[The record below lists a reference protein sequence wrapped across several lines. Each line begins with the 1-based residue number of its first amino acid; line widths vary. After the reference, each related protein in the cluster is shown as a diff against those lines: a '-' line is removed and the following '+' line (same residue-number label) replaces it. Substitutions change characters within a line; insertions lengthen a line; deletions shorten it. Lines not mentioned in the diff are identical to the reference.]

1 MKPARYVILNPS
13 GNLTALVTE
22 WGGAEDE
29 AELTARLMQ
38 ESEQVAYLDPPSLPG
53 ALARIRLMGGEF
65 CGNAAMAAAGWLVRD
80 RLRDGEEMTVP
91 IEVSGAQGVLFCR
104 ILEKRD
110 GFEGTVEMPRV
121 KRVRPAEIGGI
132 PVTEVQMEGIT
143 HLIREGSEPLEKEKA
158 EAILKA
164 FAEETAEEA
173 AGLLDRNPETGRMRP
188 LVYVRGSGTLVI
200 ITGRSVGIDI
210 IRDDITFFRTND
222 GIIPA
227 GTVKGDFPCSHI
239 NQQDG
244 PAVIAEIAVIQVG
257 CVIQSSRAGLI
268 AGNEDRVAVRRY
280 LFHLIIKVRFF
291 FIRQKIFP
299 IFNIDIVPGFLLGG
313 LYGAGMKE
321 LDQKR
326 R

>member
-29 AELTARLMQ
+29 AELTAHLMQ

-80 RLRDGEEMTVP
+80 RLRDGGKMTVP

-104 ILEKRD
+104 ILGKRD

-121 KRVRPAEIGGI
+121 KHVRPAEIGGI

-188 LVYVRGSGTLVI
+188 LVYVRGSGTLVWESACGSGTAAI
-200 ITGRSVGIDI
+200 GALEAWRQGNGTVMTRVLQPGGTLRAEASASGGEITEVRITG
-210 IRDDITFFRTND
+210 
-222 GIIPA
+222 
-227 GTVKGDFPCSHI
+227 
-239 NQQDG
+239 
-244 PAVIAEIAVIQVG
+244 
-257 CVIQSSRAGLI
+257 L
-268 AGNEDRVAVRRY
+268 VA
-280 LFHLIIKVRFF
+280 I
-291 FIRQKIFP
+291 
-299 IFNIDIVPGFLLGG
+299 GEE
-313 LYGAGMKE
+313 KE
-321 LDQKR
+321 TA
-326 R
+326 